1 MSYKKIVRNE
11 NIACTRITRR
21 GTNVNEQYLIDSK
34 EEEKR
39 REAWE
44 QSLNKNNLETY
55 TRPDFLS
62 IGLMLALIVVFG
74 IVAVAA

>member
-1 MSYKKIVRNE
+1 M
-11 NIACTRITRR
+11 
-21 GTNVNEQYLIDSK
+21 NEQYLIDSK